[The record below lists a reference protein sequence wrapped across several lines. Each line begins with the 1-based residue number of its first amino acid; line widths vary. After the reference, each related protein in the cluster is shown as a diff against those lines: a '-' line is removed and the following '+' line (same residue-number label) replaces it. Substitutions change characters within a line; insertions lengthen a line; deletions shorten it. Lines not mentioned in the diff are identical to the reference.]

1 MGTIEKK
8 TCEDY
13 LSTKWSGGQTTEL
26 LVEPDSSSLA
36 KRDFDFRL
44 STATVIMNTVEFSDF
59 TGYQRILMSLDNP
72 VSLNAFEPHH
82 FDGKLKTTCQGEC
95 QDFNVIFKDDYDV
108 FVQALKGN
116 EMHFIKPQTIA
127 VIYALENLS
136 IVLLGDRTQ
145 RQMLQKNEML
155 VIKDETFIQ
164 VESSSSEKQ
173 NLANNRIAVLT
184 KIKKQSRR

>member
-72 VSLNAFEPHH
+72 VRL
-82 FDGKLKTTCQGEC
+82 
-95 QDFNVIFKDDYDV
+95 
-108 FVQALKGN
+108 GN
-116 EMHFIKPQTIA
+116 
-127 VIYALENLS
+127 
-136 IVLLGDRTQ
+136 
-145 RQMLQKNEML
+145 
-155 VIKDETFIQ
+155 
-164 VESSSSEKQ
+164 
-173 NLANNRIAVLT
+173 
-184 KIKKQSRR
+184 

>member
-1 MGTIEKK
+1 
-8 TCEDY
+8 
-13 LSTKWSGGQTTEL
+13 
-26 LVEPDSSSLA
+26 
-36 KRDFDFRL
+36 
-44 STATVIMNTVEFSDF
+44 
-59 TGYQRILMSLDNP
+59 MS
-72 VSLNAFEPHH
+72 
-82 FDGKLKTTCQGEC
+82 

>member
-1 MGTIEKK
+1 MKI
-8 TCEDY
+8 TCPQSGLEDR
-13 LSTKWSGGQTTEL
+13 LQNF

-44 STATVIMNTVEFSDF
+44 STATVTMNTVEFSDF

-72 VSLNAFEPHH
+72 VRLGQLGSWISLNAFEPYH
-82 FDGKLKTTCQGEC
+82 FDGKLKQRVRVSVKILMLFLKTITTSL
-95 QDFNVIFKDDYDV
+95 FRR
-108 FVQALKGN
+108 LKGN

-155 VIKDETFIQ
+155 VIK
-164 VESSSSEKQ
+164 
-173 NLANNRIAVLT
+173 R
-184 KIKKQSRR
+184 